1 MAERRANNEY
11 DNAGRRLF
19 EAYQNIEQKMK
30 QIEGLAQNFIK
41 ASKNYVNNQHDM
53 NTKTYIRALETL
65 ASHKK
70 AADLLASKIK
80 ETSDKVAQ
88 FGAIT
93 TTLKPCSK
101 SVNLVENSTPT
112 TILATSP
119 ISTTLISAAAAI
131 LETASISTTAVM
143 ETASISTTAAMEP
156 VSISTPAIEMAKAS
170 DVIIPAP
177 VAIEATTVSVNND
190 DIFADSLK
198 NLNLNYNNLLQNIGD
213 NAIEADEVS
222 TVVAPVAVML

>member
-19 EAYQNIEQKMK
+19 EAYQNIEQKMR

-41 ASKNYVNNQHDM
+41 ASKNYVNNQHDE
-53 NTKTYIRALETL
+53 NTKTYIRALQTL
-65 ASHKK
+65 ESHKK

-93 TTLKPCSK
+93 TTLRPCSK
-101 SVNLVENSTPT
+101 NLVENSTPKT
-112 TILATSP
+112 VLATSP
-119 ISTTLISAAAAI
+119 ISIAAI
-131 LETASISTTAVM
+131 LETASISTTAII

-198 NLNLNYNNLLQNIGD
+198 NLNLNYNNVLQNIGD
-213 NAIEADEVS
+213 KAIEADEVS
-222 TVVAPVAVML
+222 TVVAPVAIML